1 MRRPRTVRARC
12 AAAAALTMALVLAV
26 GGGWLYTL
34 LRANLLDNT
43 TGRTELA
50 ARKVAAQADAGALPD
65 LLPAPSSGVDL
76 VFVADPAGRVVA
88 ASRRSTEP
96 AAGSL
101 ATRLT
106 AFRPPP
112 DQDSA
117 SRIVTGNPAAG
128 DTDGKGGKGGKS
140 GKDGERS
147 DVVVVRATP
156 PGGEPRYVYAM
167 TVLSDV
173 DDATHA
179 IALGLLAGAPPLIAL
194 AAAIAWAVTGL
205 ALRPVSAIRTELAAV
220 TGSALHRRVPDPAGG
235 DEIALLARTVNT
247 TLDRLE
253 QAVTRQRQFAADA
266 SHELRNPIAAVR
278 SQLEV
283 VLTTWE
289 LTTRES
295 TRSDAQRAA
304 TTGTAPLDHTTGTV
318 PRDQELRDGVRS
330 ALADTQRLQRIATDL
345 LLLARLDSHL
355 EPAREP
361 VDLALLAAEDTAR
374 RPRTRVPV
382 TVVAPGPVPVRA
394 DPAQLE
400 RLLANLVDN
409 ALRYADSEV
418 RITARSTPDQA
429 VLEVA
434 DDGPG
439 IPKAV
444 REHVF
449 TRFARLDAARDRGR
463 GGSGLGLA
471 IAREIARAHGGDL
484 TAGDSELGGARLV
497 ATFPTTPAP
506 PTPTPHP
513 SAAPHSPPAPHS

>member
-1 MRRPRTVRARC
+1 MRWPRTVRARC

-26 GGGWLYTL
+26 GGGWLYTI

-50 ARKVAAQADAGALPD
+50 ARKVAAQADAGGLPD

-76 VFVADPAGRVVA
+76 VLVLDPAGRVVA
-88 ASRRSTEP
+88 TSRRSAEP
-96 AAGSL
+96 AAASL
-101 ATRLT
+101 AARLT
-106 AFRPPP
+106 SFRPPP
-112 DQDSA
+112 GQDSA
-117 SRIVTGNPAAG
+117 SGIVTGSRAAG
-128 DTDGKGGKGGKS
+128 DAGGKG
-140 GKDGERS
+140 GERS

-156 PGGEPRYVYAM
+156 PGGAPRYVYAL

-179 IALGLLAGAPPLIAL
+179 IALGLLASAPPLIAL

-253 QAVTRQRQFAADA
+253 EAVTRQRQFAADA

-283 VLTTWE
+283 VLTTWDLTTRELTTPE
-289 LTTRES
+289 LTTREL
-295 TRSDAQRAA
+295 
-304 TTGTAPLDHTTGTV
+304 TAPESRQAARTVRAGTPGSV
-318 PRDQELRDGVRS
+318 PREQELRDGVRS
-330 ALADTQRLQRIATDL
+330 ALADTRRLQRIATDL
-345 LLLARLDSHL
+345 LLLARLDSRP

-361 VDLALLAAEDTAR
+361 VDLALLAAEEAAR

-394 DPAQLE
+394 DPAQWE

-418 RITARSTPDQA
+418 RITARSARDRA

-439 IPKAV
+439 IPEAA
-444 REHVF
+444 REQVF
-449 TRFARLDAARDRGR
+449 TRFARLDTARDRGR

-484 TAGDSELGGARLV
+484 TADDAEHGGARLV
-497 ATFPTTPAP
+497 ATLPTAPGSPTPAP
-506 PTPTPHP
+506 HLPP
-513 SAAPHSPPAPHS
+513 APRSSPAPHS